1 MIHVTFFYSDLCDGL
16 KKNCKPLDR
25 HHVTSKL
32 IDVENLVIEILKVM
46 IGDNKYAITADHW
59 TSLAETTF
67 LAVTCHYINED
78 WENVSLTLSCS
89 EHAGRTTAK
98 ECKKAIET
106 ALTKCSLNL
115 SNAVALVTDTEN
127 TMTALGKIIDGDH
140 HYCVAHVLELTTVR
154 QC

>member
-32 IDVENLVIEILKVM
+32 INVENLVIEILKVM

-67 LAVTCHYINED
+67 LAVTCHFINED

-106 ALTKCSLNL
+106 ALTKYSEPLECCGF
-115 SNAVALVTDTEN
+115 SN
-127 TMTALGKIIDGDH
+127 
-140 HYCVAHVLELTTVR
+140 
-154 QC
+154 

>member
-1 MIHVTFFYSDLCDGL
+1 MRWT

-32 IDVENLVIEILKVM
+32 INVENLVIEILKVM
-46 IGDNKYAITADHW
+46 IGDNKYAIKADHW
-59 TSLAETTF
+59 ASLAETTF
-67 LAVTCHYINED
+67 LASTCHFINED
-78 WENVSLTLSCS
+78 WENVSLTLSCT

-98 ECKKAIET
+98 ECKKTIET
-106 ALTKCSLNL
+106 ALTKYSLNL
-115 SNAVALVTDTEN
+115 SDAVALVTDTKN
-127 TMTALGKIIDGDH
+127 TMTALGKMIDGDH